1 MPPEVDMVKH
11 FLAFA
16 LAIPLSGYCQS
27 YAGSPPFR
35 QVLDTPAT
43 AHVEGWSHGSI
54 KANGVVI
61 DLSESEPTSSS
72 DSDQLWGRSIH
83 SWVDKNKPAHV
94 FHYYTQY
101 SQLKV
106 IFGYD
111 LSVEPVQRT
120 DQVRCT
126 FSALTDPDELPEA
139 AWPRDKYLPVV
150 ALPDNLTPLVVK
162 SGDTIS
168 FTTLPLGEGKV
179 AVIHYLRVTRMD
191 STPEAA
197 Q

>member
-1 MPPEVDMVKH
+1 M
-11 FLAFA
+11 
-16 LAIPLSGYCQS
+16 
-27 YAGSPPFR
+27 
-35 QVLDTPAT
+35 
-43 AHVEGWSHGSI
+43 EG
-54 KANGVVI
+54 
-61 DLSESEPTSSS
+61 
-72 DSDQLWGRSIH
+72 
-83 SWVDKNKPAHV
+83 
-94 FHYYTQY
+94 
-101 SQLKV
+101 
-106 IFGYD
+106 
-111 LSVEPVQRT
+111 T

-126 FSALTDPDELPEA
+126 FSALIDPDELPEA

-150 ALPDNLTPLVVK
+150 ALPDNLTPLLVK